1 MDTSHLTAAIRA
13 AHRAGATLKAF
24 YGRLDRVERKD
35 ASFRE
40 VVSEV
45 DGIAERTIVETLR
58 EAFPAST
65 VSSEECGLLGDADS
79 AVVWVVDPIDGTV
92 NYVNGNPT
100 CGVSVACLLEGRLH
114 AGVVHNPFTRE
125 FYYAQRDGGVWL
137 NEVRIGVSR
146 AAALGEALLACA
158 FSSRTTPGREH
169 EYAAFG
175 ALNDASRGC
184 LRSGSA
190 AMNLAWVA
198 CGKLSGTWGRNLK
211 LWDVAA
217 GLLLVH
223 EAGGR
228 VTLDAPLD
236 ARLRAGQT
244 PGVTCVASNGTVHEA
259 LLDGLAPL
267 LGAEHASHL

>member
-1 MDTSHLTAAIRA
+1 MDTSHLTVAIRA
-13 AHRAGATLKAF
+13 AHRAGETLKRF

-40 VVSEV
+40 VISEV
-45 DGIAERTIVETLR
+45 DGIAEREIVDTLR
-58 EAFPAST
+58 AAFPDSA
-65 VSSEECGLLGDADS
+65 VSSEECGLLGDAG
-79 AVVWVVDPIDGTV
+79 APVVWVVDPIDGTV
-92 NYVNGNPT
+92 NYVNGIPT
-100 CGVSVACLLEGRLH
+100 CGVSVACLRDGRVH

-125 FYYAQRDGGVWL
+125 FFYGQRGLGVWL

-146 AAALGEALLACA
+146 AERLEESLLACA
-158 FSSRTTPGREH
+158 FSSRTTPGRER

-175 ALNDASRGC
+175 ALNDGSRGC

-211 LWDVAA
+211 LWDACA

-223 EAGGR
+223 EAGGT
-228 VTLDAPLD
+228 VTLDAPLA
-236 ARLRAGQT
+236 ARLRDGET
-244 PGVTCVASNGTVHEA
+244 PAVTCIASNGRIHGA
-259 LLDGLAPL
+259 LVAALDGLLA
-267 LGAEHASHL
+267 AEHGPHL

>member
-1 MDTSHLTAAIRA
+1 MDTSHLTVAIRA
-13 AHRAGATLKAF
+13 AHRAGRTLTRF

-40 VVSEV
+40 VISEV
-45 DGIAERTIVETLR
+45 DTLAERDVVDTLR
-58 EAFPAST
+58 EEFPRSAI
-65 VSSEECGLLGDADS
+65 SSEEAGLLGDAGSD
-79 AVVWVVDPIDGTV
+79 VVWVVDPIDGTV
-92 NYVNGNPT
+92 NYVNGIPS
-100 CGVSVACLLEGRLH
+100 CGVSVACLLHGRLY

-125 FYYAQRDGGVWL
+125 FYYAQRGLGVWL
-137 NEVRIGVSR
+137 NEVHIGVSR
-146 AAALGEALLACA
+146 AGSLGESLLACA
-158 FSSRTTPGREH
+158 FSSRSTPGRER

-175 ALNDASRGC
+175 VLNDGSRGC

-223 EAGGR
+223 EAGGL
-228 VTLDAPLD
+228 VTLDAPLS
-236 ARLRAGQT
+236 ARLRAGET
-244 PGVTCVASNGTVHEA
+244 PGVTCVASNGAIHGA
-259 LLDGLAPL
+259 LLEGLGGVV
-267 LGAEHASHL
+267 GAEHGGYL